1 MEYYAAWDLALAQQE
16 SASAFAES
24 EQPDDEDRQTL
35 TDENLRLFLCEKLG
49 KQKKPLPQPVKK
61 KQPPSEKTNLDE
73 METPTEDEMEKGL
86 QEAGPETS
94 LQDEGGSPY
103 ADVQPHG
110 NEESEESP
118 PWKKTKV
125 MFVRPTPKFTARPV
139 KQEDNTDQYEIKEE
153 PDYEP
158 EVKEELDYDD
168 TLDQRLQDAVRHHQY
183 EQQKQQAWA
192 EQQAMAQQA
201 MARQHEAL
209 MAQQMMQQHQALQ
222 HQQQMQQHQQM
233 QPQMHQ
239 PVQHQQQMQQHQQM
253 QPQMHQPVQHQQQM
267 QQRQQMQPQMHQ
279 PVQQQ
284 QMQQHQQMQP
294 LQMPQPQMQQ
304 HQPLL
309 HQQQM
314 QQHHPQM
321 MQQYPQQMQHQVMPP
336 TQMQQHQHQM
346 QQHHPQTQQHWQEP
360 WDDRDDWVQSVHPN
374 GKEVPYWWPHG
385 DEAWFSL
392 SKRDRWKFIHGKDKQ
407 PSHKFW

>member
-61 KQPPSEKTNLDE
+61 KQPPSEKTILDE

-118 PWKKTKV
+118 PWKKTRV

-139 KQEDNTDQYEIKEE
+139 KQEEDNTDQYEIKEE

-158 EVKEELDYDD
+158 EVKEELDYD

-201 MARQHEAL
+201 MA
-209 MAQQMMQQHQALQ
+209 
-222 HQQQMQQHQQM
+222 
-233 QPQMHQ
+233 
-239 PVQHQQQMQQHQQM
+239 
-253 QPQMHQPVQHQQQM
+253 
-267 QQRQQMQPQMHQ
+267 
-279 PVQQQ
+279 
-284 QMQQHQQMQP
+284 
-294 LQMPQPQMQQ
+294 
-304 HQPLL
+304 
-309 HQQQM
+309 
-314 QQHHPQM
+314 
-321 MQQYPQQMQHQVMPP
+321 
-336 TQMQQHQHQM
+336 
-346 QQHHPQTQQHWQEP
+346 
-360 WDDRDDWVQSVHPN
+360 
-374 GKEVPYWWPHG
+374 
-385 DEAWFSL
+385 
-392 SKRDRWKFIHGKDKQ
+392 
-407 PSHKFW
+407 